1 MRQASLVRLVFS
13 SRPPATAMTPRNPKP
28 PSGVFLIGF
37 MGCGKTTVGEL
48 LSRRLGWR
56 FQDLDVRIQA
66 RAGSTIPQI
75 FSNHGEARFRQI
87 EREALLELMK
97 EMVSVPTVV
106 ALGGGTFVQPDNRML
121 LHGSAWPT
129 IFLDADVQDL
139 WERCRSVAGE
149 RPLARDENQFRQ
161 LHERRR
167 SFYME
172 ASIKVDTR
180 GKDAASI
187 ASEIASRLN
196 DAIKEK

>member
-1 MRQASLVRLVFS
+1 M
-13 SRPPATAMTPRNPKP
+13 TARNPNP
-28 PSGVFLIGF
+28 ASGVFLIGF

-56 FQDLDVRIQA
+56 FVDLDNRIQD

-87 EREALLELMK
+87 EREALLQLME
-97 EMVSVPTVV
+97 EMLTIPTVV
-106 ALGGGTFVQPDNRML
+106 ALGGGTFVQLENQSL
-121 LHGSAWPT
+121 LQQSAWPA

-139 WERCRSVAGE
+139 WERCRSGEGE

-161 LHERRR
+161 LHEARR

-172 ASIKVDTR
+172 ATVRVDTR
-180 GKDAASI
+180 GKDAESVA
-187 ASEIASRLN
+187 AEIAAWLR
-196 DAIKEK
+196 DAFAKEK

>member
-1 MRQASLVRLVFS
+1 
-13 SRPPATAMTPRNPKP
+13 MTPRNPNP

-48 LSRRLGWR
+48 LSRRLAWR
-56 FQDLDVRIQA
+56 FEDLDARIQA

-87 EREALLELMK
+87 EGEALLQLMK

-106 ALGGGTFVQPDNRML
+106 ALGGGTFVQPENRIL
-121 LHGSAWPT
+121 LQGSAWPT
-129 IFLDADVQDL
+129 VFLDADVEDL
-139 WERCRSVAGE
+139 WERCRSMAGE

-161 LHERRR
+161 LHGARR

-172 ASIKVDTR
+172 ATVRLDTC
-180 GKDAASI
+180 GKNAESVAG
-187 ASEIASRLN
+187 EIAAWLT
-196 DAIKEK
+196 DAFAKER